1 MNKIKILTITMFSV
15 FALLAPAFYAGIANA
30 ASTNENATQGGL
42 CAGSELQPPS
52 DAKNGSANCTNINQ
66 SSSSSVE
73 KVVTLVIN
81 IFSWVVGVVAVIM
94 IIYGGF
100 QYITAAGDSTKV
112 GNAKNTI
119 LYALIG
125 LVIVALAQVIVRFV
139 LGNVTNIA
147 N

>member
-1 MNKIKILTITMFSV
+1 MKKLRILVIAV
-15 FALLAPAFYAGIANA
+15 FATALISLPAFVNGVSFAQ
-30 ASTNENATQGGL
+30 NATQPGL
-42 CAGSELQPPS
+42 CAGANL
-52 DAKNGSANCTNINQ
+52 DAPGTAADGDCQNINEGA
-66 SSSSSVE
+66 SENVNE
-73 KVVTLVIN
+73 LVTLIIN

-100 QYITAAGDSTKV
+100 QYITAAGDTGKV

-139 LGNVTNIA
+139 LGNITGLA
-147 N
+147 E